1 MTTTARHP
9 HLTQDQV
16 ALFTAMVNERFAA
29 DDDLGRTPFRNAWY
43 TISDRESFNATLDEL
58 KKVPTLARLEAQRK
72 AREPHVI
79 VVPVSAPG
87 YYRNP
92 ADGTLYR
99 LVERT
104 IKVKWREDQIELRVQ
119 KYSEKGG
126 LRRLSTAGELVKG
139 SWKSYG
145 KYDSLR
151 LRRQIKAEW
160 FLTVEQL
167 AEFAYSFCGNCGRA
181 LVDGVSVAIGIGP
194 ECAKDLGH
202 RVVGKEACQGGLP
215 PAAKRGDEPAAQDP
229 AGSSGR
235 AGRGFPAPPPC
246 GASGGTTPSARAAG
260 RPRPAVRP
268 GAT

>member
-1 MTTTARHP
+1 MSTTASHQF
-9 HLTQDQV
+9 LTENQV

-29 DDDLGRTPFRNAWY
+29 DDDLGRRPFREAWY
-43 TISDRESFNATLDEL
+43 AINSRETFDAVLVQL
-58 KKVPTLARLEAQRK
+58 KAHPTLARLEAQRK
-72 AREPHVI
+72 AREGRVI
-79 VVPVSAPG
+79 PLQVSTPG

-151 LRRQIKAEW
+151 WRRVIQAEW

-167 AEFAYSFCGNCGRA
+167 AEYAYSFCGNCGRA
-181 LVDGVSVAIGIGP
+181 LVDGVSVALGIGP
-194 ECAKDLGH
+194 DCAESLGIEWSE
-202 RVVGKEACQGGLP
+202 EA
-215 PAAKRGDEPAAQDP
+215 
-229 AGSSGR
+229 
-235 AGRGFPAPPPC
+235 
-246 GASGGTTPSARAAG
+246 ARAAIARREAQG
-260 RPRPAVRP
+260 
-268 GAT
+268 